1 MWFVFFQKTF
11 HSKCFFCFCC
21 FVRLSYWPLQWQWI
35 FFDITALVY
44 PNILISFGWTNLT
57 RRHSKKLWRDK
68 STLNYEIIQ
77 LRISQGKI
85 QRIGMHTKPFQ
96 YETIYILDVQIIK
109 SITERCV
116 WKILLISAIL
126 QILWKFTDSVN
137 SCRML
142 LQVLI
147 LDIGLINSDI
157 VKKNIWT
164 LVQNV
169 WGKQFRVRDT

>member
-1 MWFVFFQKTF
+1 MICFFQKTF

-35 FFDITALVY
+35 FFNITTLVY
-44 PNILISFGWTNLT
+44 PNLLISFGWTNLT
-57 RRHSKKLWRDK
+57 RRHSKKLWTDK
-68 STLNYEIIQ
+68 STLNYEIVQ
-77 LRISQGKI
+77 LRISQDKI
-85 QRIGMHTKPFQ
+85 QRIGMHTKPFR
-96 YETIYILDVQIIK
+96 YETIYILDVQIK

-126 QILWKFTDSVN
+126 QILWNFTDSVN

-169 WGKQFRVRDT
+169 WGKQFRVRDI

>member
-1 MWFVFFQKTF
+1 MV
-11 HSKCFFCFCC
+11 
-21 FVRLSYWPLQWQWI
+21 
-35 FFDITALVY
+35 
-44 PNILISFGWTNLT
+44 
-57 RRHSKKLWRDK
+57 
-68 STLNYEIIQ
+68 Q

-126 QILWKFTDSVN
+126 QILWNFTDSVN

-169 WGKQFRVRDT
+169 WGKQFRVRDI